1 VTGVQKQIALAVGLG
16 RLPQAPG
23 TWGSL
28 GAIPVAWGLHALGG
42 FPLFAAATVAAF
54 AAGFWAVRAYL
65 AESGRDDPS
74 EVVIDEV
81 VGMWLTLWPLSFG
94 LWAQGLPG
102 SVFPWPGWALGFVL
116 FRLLDIRK
124 PGPVRWAERAPGALG
139 VMLDD
144 VVAGLIAALVAAAAA
159 IVAHGALM

>member
-1 VTGVQKQIALAVGLG
+1 MTRLQRQLALAGGLG

-28 GAIPVAWGLHALGG
+28 GAIPAAWALHALGG

-54 AAGFWAVRAYL
+54 AAGLWAVSAYI
-65 AESGRDDPS
+65 AESGESDPS

-81 VGMWLTLWPLSFG
+81 VGMWLTLWPLSLG
-94 LWAQGLPG
+94 LWLQGLPG

-116 FRLLDIRK
+116 FRALDIRK
-124 PGPVRWAERAPGALG
+124 PWPVSRAERVPGALG

-144 VVAGLIAALVAAAAA
+144 VVAGLIAAVVAAAAA
-159 IVAHGALM
+159 IVAHGVLM